1 MRTDPQLGGYAGASS
16 TKREDVLRWRVARR
30 RSQSSHWRLLALWLA
45 MALAAMLTAG
55 CAGLE
60 GLAHLGTAT
69 VWAVTAPVPAYS
81 LSVAA
86 MTPPPA
92 AAWRGDEALARD
104 GMCLRRVDGLDRLQR
119 VAGARLRDGHAE
131 RVAQALAQ
139 ALREAGLPC
148 REAQTSGFALHAEL
162 RAHAITGRWDQ
173 TVTLTIAYRLLRLH
187 DAAVVFAHDIETRGH
202 AAFGRDQW
210 RYADLVGRATEDAVR
225 SNVAALLELLA
236 TVRVGAA
243 QQ

>member
-1 MRTDPQLGGYAGASS
+1 MNLLCWHVHSR
-16 TKREDVLRWRVARR
+16 RVHSAHR
-30 RSQSSHWRLLALWLA
+30 RSLALVLGMVPAGMLA
-45 MALAAMLTAG
+45 TG

-86 MTPPPA
+86 MTPAPTVP
-92 AAWRGDEALARD
+92 WRGDEALVRD
-104 GMCLRRVDGLDRLQR
+104 GVCLGRVDGLDRLQR
-119 VAGARLRDGHAE
+119 APGARLRDGHAE
-131 RVAQALAQ
+131 RIVQALAQ

-148 REAQTSGFALHAEL
+148 RDAPTSGFTLHAEL

-173 TVTLTIAYRLLRLH
+173 TVTLTIAYRLLRLQ
-187 DAAVVFAHDIETRGH
+187 DDVVVFAHDIETHGH
-202 AAFGRDQW
+202 APFGRERW

-236 TVRVGAA
+236 MVRLGAA
-243 QQ
+243 QG